1 VFVVI
6 DVGTPPTIV
15 RCSVAPT
22 FSELLLQTGACE
34 MVCIDIP
41 IGLPRLLP
49 EGGRACDR
57 AARGLLKPTR
67 HASVFTAPP
76 RGVLEARS
84 FEEANELHRA
94 HSEGEVGMSKQAFA
108 LLPKIAEV
116 DDLMTPKLQRRVAE
130 VHPELSFME
139 LNAGEPL
146 AYAKLGAA
154 GLLSRM
160 RLLTEV
166 GLTAGLE
173 DAADRMGK
181 AGLDDLLDATVA
193 AWTARR
199 MCLGLAARIPDQ
211 PEVDVRGLRME
222 MWR

>member
-1 VFVVI
+1 
-6 DVGTPPTIV
+6 
-15 RCSVAPT
+15 
-22 FSELLLQTGACE
+22 
-34 MVCIDIP
+34 
-41 IGLPRLLP
+41 
-49 EGGRACDR
+49 
-57 AARGLLKPTR
+57 
-67 HASVFTAPP
+67 
-76 RGVLEARS
+76 
-84 FEEANELHRA
+84 
-94 HSEGEVGMSKQAFA
+94 MSKQAFA

-116 DDLMTPKLQRRVAE
+116 DDLMTPKLQRRVSE

-146 AYAKLGAA
+146 AYAKLRAA

-199 MCLGLAARIPDQ
+199 MWLGLATRIPDQ